1 MNSWAL
7 TAYYKKKNHN
17 QNKTQ
22 INNNHQKRVL
32 DSALFP
38 VKIFLQY
45 HPSILQPDTGKKNNY
60 KERDESWGETG
71 SFIHRERLVNQWS

>member
-7 TAYYKKKNHN
+7 TAYYKKNHN

-22 INNNHQKRVL
+22 TNNNHQKRVL

-45 HPSILQPDTGKKNNY
+45 HPSILQPDTGKKPITK
-60 KERDESWGETG
+60 KEMNPGEKQG
-71 SFIHRERLVNQWS
+71 ISLIEKD